1 MSDETRN
8 EGEQKAGDLLDKQG
22 EPIKV
27 HLDTEKDYIVRS
39 IGDVGYTVKGQLIIS
54 AHTQNLVN
62 LIIHPRPNALTD
74 FNEAMLPTLEVSE
87 HSTGKRLFS
96 GTRGEDASSVAVQ
109 GVKAARKLV
118 NDMGGVDAFHERLAY
133 QAKSNEPIP
142 FEEVF
147 PY

>member
-8 EGEQKAGDLLDKQG
+8 EGEQDEA
-22 EPIKV
+22 IKV
-27 HLDTEKDYIVRS
+27 HLDTEEDYIVRS
-39 IGDVGYTVKGQLIIS
+39 IGDVGYTVKGQLIAS

-62 LIIHPRPNALTD
+62 LIVHPKPNAIKD
-74 FNEAMLPTLEVSE
+74 FNETMLPTLEVSE

-96 GTRGEDASSVAVQ
+96 GTRGEDAKAVAVQ
-109 GVKAARKLV
+109 GVQAALKLV
-118 NDMGGVDAFHERLAY
+118 SDMGGADVFHKRLAY
-133 QAKSNEPIP
+133 QVKSNEPIP